1 MATNTGGGTTASMG
15 NTPQAK
21 DDFYTA
27 GEDQILYF
35 DVMANDLGGNA
46 KALWSI
52 DNTSDDGY
60 LDLVAQDVAAVIEY
74 SELGASIS
82 LTADGKIKYDTNAL
96 DALRAGQ
103 TVVDQ
108 FTYA

>member
-1 MATNTGGGTTASMG
+1 MPTNTGGGTTVSMG

-27 GEDQILYF
+27 KEDQVLYF

-46 KALWSI
+46 KSLWSI

-60 LDLVAQDVAAVIEY
+60 LDLIAQDPVAVIEY

-82 LTADGKIKYDTNAL
+82 IT
-96 DALRAGQ
+96 R
-103 TVVDQ
+103 
-108 FTYA
+108 